1 MITKIAITDDH
12 LMVLRGIESMLKTT
26 REVEVVGTFQN
37 GQETIDTIGKNVP
50 DVLLL
55 DINLPDINGVKL
67 CKQLVEIYPELKII
81 ALTSF
86 DELSYV
92 KRILTNGA
100 HGYLSKNIDKIELI
114 KALKTVLSGE
124 IYLQK
129 DIERR
134 LLNSSLGRKS
144 KRDHVIKLTIRE
156 REVLDAI
163 AEELTTA
170 EISDKLCISPKTV
183 ETHRTHLLSKFLVK
197 NSVGLI
203 KKAFEK
209 GLLG

>member
-12 LMVLRGIESMLKTT
+12 LMVLRGIESMLKATP
-26 REVEVVGTFQN
+26 EVEVVGTYQN
-37 GQETIDTIGKNVP
+37 ATETIENIGKNIP

-55 DINLPDINGVKL
+55 DINLPDINGIKL
-67 CKQLVEIYPELKII
+67 CKQLLETYPELKII

-92 KRILTNGA
+92 RRILNNGA

-114 KALKTVLSGE
+114 KALKTVLLGDL
-124 IYLQK
+124 YLQK
-129 DIERR
+129 DIEKR
-134 LLNSSLGRKS
+134 LLNSSFGRKS
-144 KRDHVIKLTIRE
+144 KRDIVIKLTIRE

-183 ETHRTHLLSKFLVK
+183 ETHRMHLLSKFNVK

-209 GLLG
+209 GLLC